1 MLSIVSSPTSVQ
13 RHRVSKSV
21 SETDLIASG
30 YDAVAGVYDSQ
41 LAPAH
46 WIREQVW
53 ERMDLLF
60 PRGARVLD
68 VTAGTGLD
76 TLHLVERGVQVVAC
90 DISSAMLAQL
100 HLKNSNIET
109 CIADFNKLDLSR
121 EFDGVIST
129 FAGLNTSRDLR
140 PFAKNAA
147 RLLRPGGI
155 LFVHLLNRWPFLDIA
170 RDFIS
175 LRWSNFWRAIVS
187 TRREVSIGDV
197 LIPHYLY
204 SPLSLYRRVF
214 AMYFRLNRID
224 GQGIFRPVY
233 GNWGKRL
240 AWPEMKLASKFPFHS
255 SGVFF
260 SVEMIRV

>member
-1 MLSIVSSPTSVQ
+1 VLSIVSSPINVRKPQ
-13 RHRVSKSV
+13 ASKSA
-21 SETDLIASG
+21 SEIDIIAAG
-30 YDAVAGVYDSQ
+30 YDAVAGAYDSQ

-46 WIREQVW
+46 WIRERLW
-53 ERMDLLF
+53 ERMDSLF
-60 PRGARVLD
+60 SEGARVLD

-76 TLHLVERGVQVVAC
+76 ALHLTNRGVHVVAC
-90 DISSAMLAQL
+90 DVSSAMLAQL

-109 CIADFNKLDLSR
+109 CVADFNNLDLNG

-129 FAGLNTSRDLR
+129 FAGLNTARDLR

-170 RDFIS
+170 RYFIS
-175 LRWSNFWRAIVS
+175 LRWSNLWRTIVS

-204 SPLSLYRRVF
+204 SPLSLYRGVF

-224 GQGIFRPVY
+224 GQGIFRPVH
-233 GNWGKRL
+233 GNWGKGL
-240 AWPEMKLASKFPFHS
+240 AWPEMKLASQFPFHS